1 MVTHSTPASPNDD
14 TLNYVHFGAIP
25 IRNVWLLM
33 LYASDLYRMRD
44 IRNRDI
50 EALPDDIFD
59 LVGEILAGAVERRQK
74 KQLSV
79 GYQLR
84 EANLGRVRGRIDVLK
99 TERQQLLAR
108 GLVACR
114 FQELTVDTPRN
125 RFVRSALE
133 RASRIGTD
141 GKVVKRCRRLARNLR
156 FMGVSGNAPTL
167 LELSK
172 DRFGHHDSGDRE
184 MVAAAKLIFE
194 MAMPTEA
201 AGSRMMPLSERN
213 KYWIRRLFER
223 AVGGFFKTVLEASEW
238 DVRPGVPLEWPSSAK
253 TPGIRRIM
261 PGMRTDIIL
270 DEKAKCRRI
279 VIDTKFSAIV
289 TAGWYRDESLKSG
302 YLYQIY
308 AYLRSQEGSSDGFSD
323 EAEGVLLHPA
333 IDATIDEAVMIQGHK
348 IRFMT
353 VDLTAET
360 SAIRAELLRIPFEPS
375 CLAERME

>member
-1 MVTHSTPASPNDD
+1 MVTQSTPASPNEGDSS
-14 TLNYVHFGAIP
+14 NYVYFGAIP

-44 IRNRDI
+44 HRTRGI
-50 EALPDDIFD
+50 ESLPDDLFD
-59 LVGEILAGAVERRQK
+59 RVSEMLAGAVERRQK

-79 GYQLR
+79 GYQVK
-84 EANLGRVRGRIDVLK
+84 EANLSRVRGRIDVLK

-141 GKVVKRCRRLARNLR
+141 NKIVKRCRRLARNMR
-156 FMGVSGNAPTL
+156 FMGVSGNTPTL

-172 DRFGHHDSGDRE
+172 DRFGHHDSGDQE

-194 MAMPTEA
+194 MAMPAEA

-213 KYWIRRLFER
+213 ERRIRELFER
-223 AVGGFFKTVLEASEW
+223 AVGGFFNVELESADW
-238 DVRPGVPLEWPSSAK
+238 DVRTGKTLRWQVSSK
-253 TPGIRRIM
+253 TPKISKIL
-261 PGMRTDIIL
+261 PTMRTDIVL

-289 TAGWYRDESLKSG
+289 TPGRHRDESLQSG

-308 AYLRSQEGSSDGFSD
+308 AYLRSQEGSGDGFSD

-360 SAIRAELLRIPFEPS
+360 SAIRAELLRIPFE
-375 CLAERME
+375 ERTKPQAT